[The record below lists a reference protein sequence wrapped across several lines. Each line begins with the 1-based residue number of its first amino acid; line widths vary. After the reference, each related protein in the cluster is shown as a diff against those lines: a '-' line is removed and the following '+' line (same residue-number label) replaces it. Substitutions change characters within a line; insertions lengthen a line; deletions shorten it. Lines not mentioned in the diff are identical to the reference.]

1 VKEDILEQV
10 IEDWLVSQAGWFV
23 KHNVKFRPDH
33 NHPDYRPKQDSVH
46 SDIDILAINSLREG
60 IDRVAVFSC
69 KSWQSGFRPENWR
82 VVLEAEPQYN
92 SSEKAGFKK
101 REDWKHFRE
110 IASDKWIKAFVEKI
124 ELETG
129 QRDFTYFIA
138 VTTVVGDEVSV
149 RRLEQS
155 EVIRERL
162 LRNGAKANLRVI
174 TLHEILGESLA
185 RLETKKT
192 PVLEATDFGR
202 FLQLVHAA
210 RLSLEQKK
218 PTTATRRNRRKARS
232 CQPDVLHS
240 GTEAAGSV

>member
-1 VKEDILEQV
+1 VNGGR
-10 IEDWLVSQAGWFV
+10 S
-23 KHNVKFRPDH
+23 
-33 NHPDYRPKQDSVH
+33 
-46 SDIDILAINSLREG
+46 
-60 IDRVAVFSC
+60 
-69 KSWQSGFRPENWR
+69 
-82 VVLEAEPQYN
+82 
-92 SSEKAGFKK
+92 
-101 REDWKHFRE
+101 KHFRE

-138 VTTVVGDEVSV
+138 VTAVVGDEVSV

-162 LRNGAKANLRVI
+162 LRNGSRASLRVI
-174 TLHEILGESLA
+174 TLHEMLGESFA

-210 RLSLEQKK
+210 GLSLEQKE
-218 PTTATRRNRRKARS
+218 PTKASCRNGRKARS
-232 CQPDVLHS
+232 R
-240 GTEAAGSV
+240 